1 MKPTTIASLQKCKQ
15 DKKRFA
21 TITAYDY
28 SFAKLF
34 ADEGINVMLVGD
46 SLGMTVQGHDST
58 LPVTVADI
66 AYHTA
71 AVRRGAPN
79 CLLLADLPFMAYATP
94 EQAFENAA
102 TVMRAGANMV
112 KIEGGEWLVET
123 VQMLTER
130 AVPVCGHLGLT
141 PQSVNIF
148 GGYKVQGRGD
158 EAGDRLLSD
167 ALALEAAGAQ
177 LLVLEC
183 VPVELAKRITEALAI
198 PVIGIGAG
206 NVTDGQILVMHDAFG
221 ITGGHIPKFAKNFLA
236 ETGDIR
242 AAVRQYMA
250 EVESGVYP
258 GEEHSFPLR
267 SDVVLIIE
275 TLPLLRQQIRR
286 LRMEGKRVALVP
298 TMGNLHDGHMKLVD
312 EAKARAD
319 VVVVSIFVNPMQFDR
334 PEDLARY
341 PRTLQEDCEKLNKRK
356 VDLVFAPSVK
366 EIYPNGTETHTY
378 VDVPGL
384 STMLEGASRPGHFRG
399 VSTIVSKLFNLV
411 QPDIACFGEKDF
423 QQLALIR
430 KMVADMGF
438 DIEIVGVPIMRA
450 KDGLALSSRNG
461 YLTAEQRKIAP
472 GLYKV
477 LSSIADKL
485 QAGERDLDEI
495 IAIAGQELNEKG
507 FRSDDIQI
515 RDADTLLEISE
526 NSKRAVILVAAWL
539 GDARLIDNKLV
550 ELA

>member
-1 MKPTTIASLQKCKQ
+1 M
-15 DKKRFA
+15 
-21 TITAYDY
+21 
-28 SFAKLF
+28 
-34 ADEGINVMLVGD
+34 
-46 SLGMTVQGHDST
+46 
-58 LPVTVADI
+58 
-66 AYHTA
+66 
-71 AVRRGAPN
+71 
-79 CLLLADLPFMAYATP
+79 
-94 EQAFENAA
+94 
-102 TVMRAGANMV
+102 
-112 KIEGGEWLVET
+112 
-123 VQMLTER
+123 
-130 AVPVCGHLGLT
+130 
-141 PQSVNIF
+141 
-148 GGYKVQGRGD
+148 
-158 EAGDRLLSD
+158 
-167 ALALEAAGAQ
+167 
-177 LLVLEC
+177 
-183 VPVELAKRITEALAI
+183 
-198 PVIGIGAG
+198 
-206 NVTDGQILVMHDAFG
+206 
-221 ITGGHIPKFAKNFLA
+221 
-236 ETGDIR
+236 
-242 AAVRQYMA
+242 
-250 EVESGVYP
+250 
-258 GEEHSFPLR
+258 
-267 SDVVLIIE
+267 LIIE

-438 DIEIVGVPIMRA
+438 DIEIIGVPIMRA

-472 GLYKV
+472 GLYKI

-485 QAGERDLDEI
+485 QAGERDLAEI

-507 FRSDDIQI
+507 FRADDIQI
-515 RDADTLLEISE
+515 RDADTLLEVSE

-539 GDARLIDNKLV
+539 GDARLIDNKMV

>member
-1 MKPTTIASLQKCKQ
+1 M
-15 DKKRFA
+15 
-21 TITAYDY
+21 
-28 SFAKLF
+28 
-34 ADEGINVMLVGD
+34 
-46 SLGMTVQGHDST
+46 
-58 LPVTVADI
+58 
-66 AYHTA
+66 
-71 AVRRGAPN
+71 
-79 CLLLADLPFMAYATP
+79 
-94 EQAFENAA
+94 
-102 TVMRAGANMV
+102 
-112 KIEGGEWLVET
+112 
-123 VQMLTER
+123 
-130 AVPVCGHLGLT
+130 
-141 PQSVNIF
+141 
-148 GGYKVQGRGD
+148 
-158 EAGDRLLSD
+158 
-167 ALALEAAGAQ
+167 
-177 LLVLEC
+177 
-183 VPVELAKRITEALAI
+183 
-198 PVIGIGAG
+198 
-206 NVTDGQILVMHDAFG
+206 
-221 ITGGHIPKFAKNFLA
+221 
-236 ETGDIR
+236 
-242 AAVRQYMA
+242 
-250 EVESGVYP
+250 
-258 GEEHSFPLR
+258 
-267 SDVVLIIE
+267 LIIE

-399 VSTIVSKLFNLV
+399 VSTIVSKLSNLV

-495 IAIAGQELNEKG
+495 ITIAGQELNEKG
-507 FRSDDIQI
+507 FRADDIQI
-515 RDADTLLEISE
+515 RDADTLLEVSE
-526 NSKRAVILVAAWL
+526 TSKRAVILVAAWL
-539 GDARLIDNKLV
+539 GDARLIDNKMV

>member
-1 MKPTTIASLQKCKQ
+1 M
-15 DKKRFA
+15 
-21 TITAYDY
+21 
-28 SFAKLF
+28 
-34 ADEGINVMLVGD
+34 
-46 SLGMTVQGHDST
+46 
-58 LPVTVADI
+58 
-66 AYHTA
+66 
-71 AVRRGAPN
+71 
-79 CLLLADLPFMAYATP
+79 
-94 EQAFENAA
+94 
-102 TVMRAGANMV
+102 
-112 KIEGGEWLVET
+112 
-123 VQMLTER
+123 
-130 AVPVCGHLGLT
+130 
-141 PQSVNIF
+141 
-148 GGYKVQGRGD
+148 
-158 EAGDRLLSD
+158 
-167 ALALEAAGAQ
+167 
-177 LLVLEC
+177 
-183 VPVELAKRITEALAI
+183 
-198 PVIGIGAG
+198 
-206 NVTDGQILVMHDAFG
+206 
-221 ITGGHIPKFAKNFLA
+221 
-236 ETGDIR
+236 
-242 AAVRQYMA
+242 
-250 EVESGVYP
+250 
-258 GEEHSFPLR
+258 
-267 SDVVLIIE
+267 LIIE

-423 QQLALIR
+423 QQLAPIR

-485 QAGERDLDEI
+485 QVGERDLDEI
-495 IAIAGQELNEKG
+495 ITIAGQELNEKG
-507 FRSDDIQI
+507 FRADDIQI
-515 RDADTLLEISE
+515 RDADTLLEVSE
-526 NSKRAVILVAAWL
+526 TSKRAVILVAAWL
-539 GDARLIDNKLV
+539 GDARLIDNKMV

>member
-1 MKPTTIASLQKCKQ
+1 M
-15 DKKRFA
+15 
-21 TITAYDY
+21 
-28 SFAKLF
+28 
-34 ADEGINVMLVGD
+34 
-46 SLGMTVQGHDST
+46 
-58 LPVTVADI
+58 
-66 AYHTA
+66 
-71 AVRRGAPN
+71 
-79 CLLLADLPFMAYATP
+79 
-94 EQAFENAA
+94 
-102 TVMRAGANMV
+102 
-112 KIEGGEWLVET
+112 
-123 VQMLTER
+123 
-130 AVPVCGHLGLT
+130 
-141 PQSVNIF
+141 
-148 GGYKVQGRGD
+148 
-158 EAGDRLLSD
+158 
-167 ALALEAAGAQ
+167 
-177 LLVLEC
+177 
-183 VPVELAKRITEALAI
+183 
-198 PVIGIGAG
+198 
-206 NVTDGQILVMHDAFG
+206 
-221 ITGGHIPKFAKNFLA
+221 
-236 ETGDIR
+236 
-242 AAVRQYMA
+242 
-250 EVESGVYP
+250 
-258 GEEHSFPLR
+258 
-267 SDVVLIIE
+267 LIIE

-378 VDVPGL
+378 VDVPVL

-515 RDADTLLEISE
+515 RDADTLLEVSE

>member
-1 MKPTTIASLQKCKQ
+1 M
-15 DKKRFA
+15 
-21 TITAYDY
+21 
-28 SFAKLF
+28 
-34 ADEGINVMLVGD
+34 
-46 SLGMTVQGHDST
+46 
-58 LPVTVADI
+58 
-66 AYHTA
+66 
-71 AVRRGAPN
+71 
-79 CLLLADLPFMAYATP
+79 
-94 EQAFENAA
+94 
-102 TVMRAGANMV
+102 
-112 KIEGGEWLVET
+112 
-123 VQMLTER
+123 
-130 AVPVCGHLGLT
+130 
-141 PQSVNIF
+141 
-148 GGYKVQGRGD
+148 
-158 EAGDRLLSD
+158 
-167 ALALEAAGAQ
+167 
-177 LLVLEC
+177 
-183 VPVELAKRITEALAI
+183 
-198 PVIGIGAG
+198 
-206 NVTDGQILVMHDAFG
+206 
-221 ITGGHIPKFAKNFLA
+221 
-236 ETGDIR
+236 
-242 AAVRQYMA
+242 
-250 EVESGVYP
+250 
-258 GEEHSFPLR
+258 
-267 SDVVLIIE
+267 LIIE

-472 GLYKV
+472 DLYKI

-495 IAIAGQELNEKG
+495 ITIAGQELNEKG
-507 FRSDDIQI
+507 FRADDIQI
-515 RDADTLLEISE
+515 RDADTLLEVSE

-539 GDARLIDNKLV
+539 GDARLIDNKIV
-550 ELA
+550 ELV

>member
-1 MKPTTIASLQKCKQ
+1 M
-15 DKKRFA
+15 
-21 TITAYDY
+21 
-28 SFAKLF
+28 
-34 ADEGINVMLVGD
+34 
-46 SLGMTVQGHDST
+46 
-58 LPVTVADI
+58 
-66 AYHTA
+66 
-71 AVRRGAPN
+71 
-79 CLLLADLPFMAYATP
+79 
-94 EQAFENAA
+94 
-102 TVMRAGANMV
+102 
-112 KIEGGEWLVET
+112 
-123 VQMLTER
+123 
-130 AVPVCGHLGLT
+130 
-141 PQSVNIF
+141 
-148 GGYKVQGRGD
+148 
-158 EAGDRLLSD
+158 
-167 ALALEAAGAQ
+167 
-177 LLVLEC
+177 
-183 VPVELAKRITEALAI
+183 
-198 PVIGIGAG
+198 
-206 NVTDGQILVMHDAFG
+206 
-221 ITGGHIPKFAKNFLA
+221 
-236 ETGDIR
+236 
-242 AAVRQYMA
+242 
-250 EVESGVYP
+250 
-258 GEEHSFPLR
+258 
-267 SDVVLIIE
+267 LIIE

-495 IAIAGQELNEKG
+495 ITIAGQELNEKG
-507 FRSDDIQI
+507 FRADDIQI
-515 RDADTLLEISE
+515 RDADTLLEVSE

-539 GDARLIDNKLV
+539 GDARLIVNKIV
-550 ELA
+550 ELV

>member
-1 MKPTTIASLQKCKQ
+1 M
-15 DKKRFA
+15 
-21 TITAYDY
+21 
-28 SFAKLF
+28 
-34 ADEGINVMLVGD
+34 
-46 SLGMTVQGHDST
+46 
-58 LPVTVADI
+58 
-66 AYHTA
+66 
-71 AVRRGAPN
+71 
-79 CLLLADLPFMAYATP
+79 
-94 EQAFENAA
+94 
-102 TVMRAGANMV
+102 
-112 KIEGGEWLVET
+112 
-123 VQMLTER
+123 
-130 AVPVCGHLGLT
+130 
-141 PQSVNIF
+141 
-148 GGYKVQGRGD
+148 
-158 EAGDRLLSD
+158 
-167 ALALEAAGAQ
+167 
-177 LLVLEC
+177 
-183 VPVELAKRITEALAI
+183 
-198 PVIGIGAG
+198 
-206 NVTDGQILVMHDAFG
+206 
-221 ITGGHIPKFAKNFLA
+221 
-236 ETGDIR
+236 
-242 AAVRQYMA
+242 
-250 EVESGVYP
+250 
-258 GEEHSFPLR
+258 
-267 SDVVLIIE
+267 LIIE

-430 KMVADMGF
+430 KMVADMGY
-438 DIEIVGVPIMRA
+438 DIEIVGVPIVRA

-472 GLYKV
+472 GLSKV
-477 LSSIADKL
+477 MNTMAEQLLAKEL
-485 QAGERDLDEI
+485 TAEEI
-495 IAIAGQELNEKG
+495 IALAEQALNEKG
-507 FRSDDIQI
+507 LRADDVQI
-515 RDADTLLEISE
+515 RDADTLLELSDT
-526 NSKRAVILVAAWL
+526 SKRAVILVAAWL
-539 GDARLIDNKLV
+539 GQARLIDNKVV

>member
-1 MKPTTIASLQKCKQ
+1 MHLKIDQ
-15 DKKRFA
+15 
-21 TITAYDY
+21 
-28 SFAKLF
+28 
-34 ADEGINVMLVGD
+34 
-46 SLGMTVQGHDST
+46 T
-58 LPVTVADI
+58 L
-66 AYHTA
+66 
-71 AVRRGAPN
+71 N
-79 CLLLADLPFMAYATP
+79 
-94 EQAFENAA
+94 
-102 TVMRAGANMV
+102 
-112 KIEGGEWLVET
+112 
-123 VQMLTER
+123 
-130 AVPVCGHLGLT
+130 
-141 PQSVNIF
+141 
-148 GGYKVQGRGD
+148 
-158 EAGDRLLSD
+158 
-167 ALALEAAGAQ
+167 
-177 LLVLEC
+177 
-183 VPVELAKRITEALAI
+183 
-198 PVIGIGAG
+198 
-206 NVTDGQILVMHDAFG
+206 
-221 ITGGHIPKFAKNFLA
+221 
-236 ETGDIR
+236 
-242 AAVRQYMA
+242 
-250 EVESGVYP
+250 
-258 GEEHSFPLR
+258 
-267 SDVVLIIE
+267 
-275 TLPLLRQQIRR
+275 LLRQQIRR

-495 IAIAGQELNEKG
+495 ITIAGQELNEKG
-507 FRSDDIQI
+507 FRADDIQI
-515 RDADTLLEISE
+515 RDADTLLEVSE

-539 GDARLIDNKLV
+539 GDARLIDNKIV

>member
-1 MKPTTIASLQKCKQ
+1 M
-15 DKKRFA
+15 
-21 TITAYDY
+21 
-28 SFAKLF
+28 
-34 ADEGINVMLVGD
+34 
-46 SLGMTVQGHDST
+46 
-58 LPVTVADI
+58 
-66 AYHTA
+66 
-71 AVRRGAPN
+71 
-79 CLLLADLPFMAYATP
+79 
-94 EQAFENAA
+94 
-102 TVMRAGANMV
+102 
-112 KIEGGEWLVET
+112 
-123 VQMLTER
+123 
-130 AVPVCGHLGLT
+130 
-141 PQSVNIF
+141 
-148 GGYKVQGRGD
+148 
-158 EAGDRLLSD
+158 
-167 ALALEAAGAQ
+167 
-177 LLVLEC
+177 
-183 VPVELAKRITEALAI
+183 
-198 PVIGIGAG
+198 
-206 NVTDGQILVMHDAFG
+206 
-221 ITGGHIPKFAKNFLA
+221 
-236 ETGDIR
+236 
-242 AAVRQYMA
+242 
-250 EVESGVYP
+250 
-258 GEEHSFPLR
+258 
-267 SDVVLIIE
+267 LIIE

-312 EAKARAD
+312 EAKASAD

-384 STMLEGASRPGHFRG
+384 STILEGASRPGHFRG

-495 IAIAGQELNEKG
+495 ITIAGQELNEKG
-507 FRSDDIQI
+507 FRADDIQI
-515 RDADTLLEISE
+515 RDADTLLEVSE
-526 NSKRAVILVAAWL
+526 TSKRAVILVAAWL
-539 GDARLIDNKLV
+539 GDARLIDNKMV

>member
-1 MKPTTIASLQKCKQ
+1 M
-15 DKKRFA
+15 
-21 TITAYDY
+21 
-28 SFAKLF
+28 
-34 ADEGINVMLVGD
+34 
-46 SLGMTVQGHDST
+46 
-58 LPVTVADI
+58 
-66 AYHTA
+66 
-71 AVRRGAPN
+71 
-79 CLLLADLPFMAYATP
+79 
-94 EQAFENAA
+94 
-102 TVMRAGANMV
+102 
-112 KIEGGEWLVET
+112 
-123 VQMLTER
+123 
-130 AVPVCGHLGLT
+130 
-141 PQSVNIF
+141 
-148 GGYKVQGRGD
+148 
-158 EAGDRLLSD
+158 
-167 ALALEAAGAQ
+167 
-177 LLVLEC
+177 
-183 VPVELAKRITEALAI
+183 
-198 PVIGIGAG
+198 
-206 NVTDGQILVMHDAFG
+206 
-221 ITGGHIPKFAKNFLA
+221 
-236 ETGDIR
+236 
-242 AAVRQYMA
+242 
-250 EVESGVYP
+250 
-258 GEEHSFPLR
+258 
-267 SDVVLIIE
+267 LIIE

-399 VSTIVSKLFNLV
+399 VLTIVSKLFNLV

-507 FRSDDIQI
+507 FRADDIQI
-515 RDADTLLEISE
+515 RDADTLLEVSE
-526 NSKRAVILVAAWL
+526 TSKRAVILVAAWL
-539 GDARLIDNKLV
+539 GDARLIDNKMV

>member
-1 MKPTTIASLQKCKQ
+1 M
-15 DKKRFA
+15 
-21 TITAYDY
+21 
-28 SFAKLF
+28 
-34 ADEGINVMLVGD
+34 
-46 SLGMTVQGHDST
+46 
-58 LPVTVADI
+58 
-66 AYHTA
+66 
-71 AVRRGAPN
+71 
-79 CLLLADLPFMAYATP
+79 
-94 EQAFENAA
+94 
-102 TVMRAGANMV
+102 
-112 KIEGGEWLVET
+112 
-123 VQMLTER
+123 
-130 AVPVCGHLGLT
+130 
-141 PQSVNIF
+141 
-148 GGYKVQGRGD
+148 
-158 EAGDRLLSD
+158 
-167 ALALEAAGAQ
+167 
-177 LLVLEC
+177 
-183 VPVELAKRITEALAI
+183 
-198 PVIGIGAG
+198 
-206 NVTDGQILVMHDAFG
+206 
-221 ITGGHIPKFAKNFLA
+221 
-236 ETGDIR
+236 
-242 AAVRQYMA
+242 
-250 EVESGVYP
+250 
-258 GEEHSFPLR
+258 
-267 SDVVLIIE
+267 LIIE

-319 VVVVSIFVNPMQFDR
+319 VVVVIIFVNPMQFDR

-515 RDADTLLEISE
+515 RDADTLLEVSE

>member
-1 MKPTTIASLQKCKQ
+1 M
-15 DKKRFA
+15 
-21 TITAYDY
+21 
-28 SFAKLF
+28 
-34 ADEGINVMLVGD
+34 
-46 SLGMTVQGHDST
+46 
-58 LPVTVADI
+58 
-66 AYHTA
+66 
-71 AVRRGAPN
+71 
-79 CLLLADLPFMAYATP
+79 
-94 EQAFENAA
+94 
-102 TVMRAGANMV
+102 
-112 KIEGGEWLVET
+112 
-123 VQMLTER
+123 
-130 AVPVCGHLGLT
+130 
-141 PQSVNIF
+141 
-148 GGYKVQGRGD
+148 
-158 EAGDRLLSD
+158 
-167 ALALEAAGAQ
+167 
-177 LLVLEC
+177 
-183 VPVELAKRITEALAI
+183 
-198 PVIGIGAG
+198 
-206 NVTDGQILVMHDAFG
+206 
-221 ITGGHIPKFAKNFLA
+221 
-236 ETGDIR
+236 
-242 AAVRQYMA
+242 
-250 EVESGVYP
+250 
-258 GEEHSFPLR
+258 
-267 SDVVLIIE
+267 LIIE

-334 PEDLARY
+334 PEDLVRY

-485 QAGERDLDEI
+485 QAGKRDLDEI
-495 IAIAGQELNEKG
+495 ITIAGQELNEKG
-507 FRSDDIQI
+507 FRADDIQI
-515 RDADTLLEISE
+515 RDADTLLEVSE

-539 GDARLIDNKLV
+539 GDARLIDNKIV
-550 ELA
+550 ELV

>member
-1 MKPTTIASLQKCKQ
+1 M
-15 DKKRFA
+15 
-21 TITAYDY
+21 
-28 SFAKLF
+28 
-34 ADEGINVMLVGD
+34 
-46 SLGMTVQGHDST
+46 
-58 LPVTVADI
+58 
-66 AYHTA
+66 
-71 AVRRGAPN
+71 
-79 CLLLADLPFMAYATP
+79 
-94 EQAFENAA
+94 
-102 TVMRAGANMV
+102 
-112 KIEGGEWLVET
+112 
-123 VQMLTER
+123 
-130 AVPVCGHLGLT
+130 
-141 PQSVNIF
+141 
-148 GGYKVQGRGD
+148 
-158 EAGDRLLSD
+158 
-167 ALALEAAGAQ
+167 
-177 LLVLEC
+177 
-183 VPVELAKRITEALAI
+183 
-198 PVIGIGAG
+198 
-206 NVTDGQILVMHDAFG
+206 
-221 ITGGHIPKFAKNFLA
+221 
-236 ETGDIR
+236 
-242 AAVRQYMA
+242 
-250 EVESGVYP
+250 
-258 GEEHSFPLR
+258 
-267 SDVVLIIE
+267 LIIE

-477 LSSIADKL
+477 LSLIADNL
-485 QAGERDLDEI
+485 QVARKWDLDEI
-495 IAIAGQELNEKG
+495 IAIAGKELNEKG
-507 FRSDDIQI
+507 FRADDIQI
-515 RDADTLLEISE
+515 RAADTLLEVL
-526 NSKRAVILVAAWL
+526 NSKRAVILVAAACH
-539 GDARLIDNKLV
+539 ARLIDNKMV

>member
-1 MKPTTIASLQKCKQ
+1 M
-15 DKKRFA
+15 
-21 TITAYDY
+21 
-28 SFAKLF
+28 
-34 ADEGINVMLVGD
+34 
-46 SLGMTVQGHDST
+46 
-58 LPVTVADI
+58 
-66 AYHTA
+66 
-71 AVRRGAPN
+71 
-79 CLLLADLPFMAYATP
+79 
-94 EQAFENAA
+94 
-102 TVMRAGANMV
+102 
-112 KIEGGEWLVET
+112 
-123 VQMLTER
+123 
-130 AVPVCGHLGLT
+130 
-141 PQSVNIF
+141 
-148 GGYKVQGRGD
+148 
-158 EAGDRLLSD
+158 
-167 ALALEAAGAQ
+167 
-177 LLVLEC
+177 
-183 VPVELAKRITEALAI
+183 
-198 PVIGIGAG
+198 
-206 NVTDGQILVMHDAFG
+206 
-221 ITGGHIPKFAKNFLA
+221 
-236 ETGDIR
+236 
-242 AAVRQYMA
+242 
-250 EVESGVYP
+250 
-258 GEEHSFPLR
+258 
-267 SDVVLIIE
+267 LIIE

-319 VVVVSIFVNPMQFDR
+319 VVIVSIFVNPMQFDR

-515 RDADTLLEISE
+515 RDADTLLEIAE

-539 GDARLIDNKLV
+539 GDARLIDNKMV

>member
-1 MKPTTIASLQKCKQ
+1 M
-15 DKKRFA
+15 
-21 TITAYDY
+21 
-28 SFAKLF
+28 
-34 ADEGINVMLVGD
+34 
-46 SLGMTVQGHDST
+46 
-58 LPVTVADI
+58 
-66 AYHTA
+66 
-71 AVRRGAPN
+71 
-79 CLLLADLPFMAYATP
+79 
-94 EQAFENAA
+94 
-102 TVMRAGANMV
+102 
-112 KIEGGEWLVET
+112 
-123 VQMLTER
+123 
-130 AVPVCGHLGLT
+130 
-141 PQSVNIF
+141 
-148 GGYKVQGRGD
+148 
-158 EAGDRLLSD
+158 
-167 ALALEAAGAQ
+167 
-177 LLVLEC
+177 
-183 VPVELAKRITEALAI
+183 
-198 PVIGIGAG
+198 
-206 NVTDGQILVMHDAFG
+206 
-221 ITGGHIPKFAKNFLA
+221 
-236 ETGDIR
+236 
-242 AAVRQYMA
+242 
-250 EVESGVYP
+250 
-258 GEEHSFPLR
+258 
-267 SDVVLIIE
+267 LIIE

-438 DIEIVGVPIMRA
+438 DIEIVDVPIMRA

-495 IAIAGQELNEKG
+495 ITIAGQELNEKG
-507 FRSDDIQI
+507 FRADDIQI
-515 RDADTLLEISE
+515 RDADTLLEVSE
-526 NSKRAVILVAAWL
+526 TSKRAVILVAAWL
-539 GDARLIDNKLV
+539 GDARLIDNKMV

>member
-1 MKPTTIASLQKCKQ
+1 M
-15 DKKRFA
+15 
-21 TITAYDY
+21 
-28 SFAKLF
+28 
-34 ADEGINVMLVGD
+34 
-46 SLGMTVQGHDST
+46 
-58 LPVTVADI
+58 
-66 AYHTA
+66 
-71 AVRRGAPN
+71 
-79 CLLLADLPFMAYATP
+79 
-94 EQAFENAA
+94 
-102 TVMRAGANMV
+102 
-112 KIEGGEWLVET
+112 
-123 VQMLTER
+123 
-130 AVPVCGHLGLT
+130 
-141 PQSVNIF
+141 
-148 GGYKVQGRGD
+148 
-158 EAGDRLLSD
+158 
-167 ALALEAAGAQ
+167 
-177 LLVLEC
+177 
-183 VPVELAKRITEALAI
+183 
-198 PVIGIGAG
+198 
-206 NVTDGQILVMHDAFG
+206 
-221 ITGGHIPKFAKNFLA
+221 
-236 ETGDIR
+236 
-242 AAVRQYMA
+242 
-250 EVESGVYP
+250 
-258 GEEHSFPLR
+258 
-267 SDVVLIIE
+267 LIIE

-384 STMLEGASRPGHFRG
+384 STMLEGASRSGHFRG

-438 DIEIVGVPIMRA
+438 DIEIIGVPIMRA

-507 FRSDDIQI
+507 FRADDIQI
-515 RDADTLLEISE
+515 RDADTLLEVSE

-539 GDARLIDNKLV
+539 GDARLIDNKMV

>member
-1 MKPTTIASLQKCKQ
+1 M
-15 DKKRFA
+15 
-21 TITAYDY
+21 
-28 SFAKLF
+28 
-34 ADEGINVMLVGD
+34 
-46 SLGMTVQGHDST
+46 
-58 LPVTVADI
+58 
-66 AYHTA
+66 
-71 AVRRGAPN
+71 
-79 CLLLADLPFMAYATP
+79 
-94 EQAFENAA
+94 
-102 TVMRAGANMV
+102 
-112 KIEGGEWLVET
+112 
-123 VQMLTER
+123 
-130 AVPVCGHLGLT
+130 
-141 PQSVNIF
+141 
-148 GGYKVQGRGD
+148 
-158 EAGDRLLSD
+158 
-167 ALALEAAGAQ
+167 
-177 LLVLEC
+177 
-183 VPVELAKRITEALAI
+183 
-198 PVIGIGAG
+198 
-206 NVTDGQILVMHDAFG
+206 
-221 ITGGHIPKFAKNFLA
+221 
-236 ETGDIR
+236 
-242 AAVRQYMA
+242 
-250 EVESGVYP
+250 
-258 GEEHSFPLR
+258 
-267 SDVVLIIE
+267 LIIE

-298 TMGNLHDGHMKLVD
+298 TMGNLHNGHMKLVD

-334 PEDLARY
+334 PEDLASY

-507 FRSDDIQI
+507 FRADDIQI
-515 RDADTLLEISE
+515 RDADTLLEVSE
-526 NSKRAVILVAAWL
+526 TSKRAVILVAAWL
-539 GDARLIDNKLV
+539 GDARLIDNKMV

>member
-1 MKPTTIASLQKCKQ
+1 M
-15 DKKRFA
+15 
-21 TITAYDY
+21 
-28 SFAKLF
+28 
-34 ADEGINVMLVGD
+34 
-46 SLGMTVQGHDST
+46 
-58 LPVTVADI
+58 
-66 AYHTA
+66 
-71 AVRRGAPN
+71 
-79 CLLLADLPFMAYATP
+79 
-94 EQAFENAA
+94 
-102 TVMRAGANMV
+102 
-112 KIEGGEWLVET
+112 
-123 VQMLTER
+123 
-130 AVPVCGHLGLT
+130 
-141 PQSVNIF
+141 
-148 GGYKVQGRGD
+148 
-158 EAGDRLLSD
+158 
-167 ALALEAAGAQ
+167 
-177 LLVLEC
+177 
-183 VPVELAKRITEALAI
+183 
-198 PVIGIGAG
+198 
-206 NVTDGQILVMHDAFG
+206 
-221 ITGGHIPKFAKNFLA
+221 
-236 ETGDIR
+236 
-242 AAVRQYMA
+242 
-250 EVESGVYP
+250 
-258 GEEHSFPLR
+258 
-267 SDVVLIIE
+267 LIIE

-399 VSTIVSKLFNLV
+399 VSTIVSKLFNLI

>member
-1 MKPTTIASLQKCKQ
+1 M
-15 DKKRFA
+15 
-21 TITAYDY
+21 
-28 SFAKLF
+28 
-34 ADEGINVMLVGD
+34 
-46 SLGMTVQGHDST
+46 
-58 LPVTVADI
+58 
-66 AYHTA
+66 
-71 AVRRGAPN
+71 
-79 CLLLADLPFMAYATP
+79 
-94 EQAFENAA
+94 
-102 TVMRAGANMV
+102 
-112 KIEGGEWLVET
+112 
-123 VQMLTER
+123 
-130 AVPVCGHLGLT
+130 
-141 PQSVNIF
+141 
-148 GGYKVQGRGD
+148 
-158 EAGDRLLSD
+158 
-167 ALALEAAGAQ
+167 
-177 LLVLEC
+177 
-183 VPVELAKRITEALAI
+183 
-198 PVIGIGAG
+198 
-206 NVTDGQILVMHDAFG
+206 
-221 ITGGHIPKFAKNFLA
+221 
-236 ETGDIR
+236 
-242 AAVRQYMA
+242 
-250 EVESGVYP
+250 
-258 GEEHSFPLR
+258 
-267 SDVVLIIE
+267 LIIE

-319 VVVVSIFVNPMQFDR
+319 VVVVSIFVNPVQFDR

-507 FRSDDIQI
+507 FRADDIQI
-515 RDADTLLEISE
+515 RDADTLLEVTE
-526 NSKRAVILVAAWL
+526 KSKRAVILIAAWL
-539 GDARLIDNKLV
+539 GDARLIDNKMV

>member
-1 MKPTTIASLQKCKQ
+1 M
-15 DKKRFA
+15 
-21 TITAYDY
+21 
-28 SFAKLF
+28 
-34 ADEGINVMLVGD
+34 
-46 SLGMTVQGHDST
+46 
-58 LPVTVADI
+58 
-66 AYHTA
+66 
-71 AVRRGAPN
+71 
-79 CLLLADLPFMAYATP
+79 
-94 EQAFENAA
+94 
-102 TVMRAGANMV
+102 
-112 KIEGGEWLVET
+112 
-123 VQMLTER
+123 
-130 AVPVCGHLGLT
+130 
-141 PQSVNIF
+141 
-148 GGYKVQGRGD
+148 
-158 EAGDRLLSD
+158 
-167 ALALEAAGAQ
+167 
-177 LLVLEC
+177 
-183 VPVELAKRITEALAI
+183 
-198 PVIGIGAG
+198 
-206 NVTDGQILVMHDAFG
+206 
-221 ITGGHIPKFAKNFLA
+221 
-236 ETGDIR
+236 
-242 AAVRQYMA
+242 
-250 EVESGVYP
+250 
-258 GEEHSFPLR
+258 
-267 SDVVLIIE
+267 LIIE

-461 YLTAEQRKIAP
+461 YLTAEQRNIAP

-495 IAIAGQELNEKG
+495 ITIAGQELNEKG
-507 FRSDDIQI
+507 FRADDIQI
-515 RDADTLLEISE
+515 RDADTLLEVSE
-526 NSKRAVILVAAWL
+526 TSKRAVILVAAWL
-539 GDARLIDNKLV
+539 GDARLIDNKMV

>member
-1 MKPTTIASLQKCKQ
+1 M
-15 DKKRFA
+15 
-21 TITAYDY
+21 
-28 SFAKLF
+28 
-34 ADEGINVMLVGD
+34 
-46 SLGMTVQGHDST
+46 
-58 LPVTVADI
+58 
-66 AYHTA
+66 
-71 AVRRGAPN
+71 
-79 CLLLADLPFMAYATP
+79 
-94 EQAFENAA
+94 
-102 TVMRAGANMV
+102 
-112 KIEGGEWLVET
+112 
-123 VQMLTER
+123 
-130 AVPVCGHLGLT
+130 
-141 PQSVNIF
+141 
-148 GGYKVQGRGD
+148 
-158 EAGDRLLSD
+158 
-167 ALALEAAGAQ
+167 
-177 LLVLEC
+177 
-183 VPVELAKRITEALAI
+183 
-198 PVIGIGAG
+198 
-206 NVTDGQILVMHDAFG
+206 
-221 ITGGHIPKFAKNFLA
+221 
-236 ETGDIR
+236 
-242 AAVRQYMA
+242 
-250 EVESGVYP
+250 
-258 GEEHSFPLR
+258 
-267 SDVVLIIE
+267 LIIE

-411 QPDIACFGEKDF
+411 QPDIASFGEKDF

-495 IAIAGQELNEKG
+495 ITIAGQELNEKG
-507 FRSDDIQI
+507 FRADDIQI
-515 RDADTLLEISE
+515 RDADTLLEVSE

-539 GDARLIDNKLV
+539 GDARLIDNKIV
-550 ELA
+550 ELV

>member
-1 MKPTTIASLQKCKQ
+1 M
-15 DKKRFA
+15 
-21 TITAYDY
+21 
-28 SFAKLF
+28 
-34 ADEGINVMLVGD
+34 
-46 SLGMTVQGHDST
+46 
-58 LPVTVADI
+58 
-66 AYHTA
+66 
-71 AVRRGAPN
+71 
-79 CLLLADLPFMAYATP
+79 
-94 EQAFENAA
+94 
-102 TVMRAGANMV
+102 
-112 KIEGGEWLVET
+112 
-123 VQMLTER
+123 
-130 AVPVCGHLGLT
+130 
-141 PQSVNIF
+141 
-148 GGYKVQGRGD
+148 
-158 EAGDRLLSD
+158 
-167 ALALEAAGAQ
+167 
-177 LLVLEC
+177 
-183 VPVELAKRITEALAI
+183 
-198 PVIGIGAG
+198 
-206 NVTDGQILVMHDAFG
+206 
-221 ITGGHIPKFAKNFLA
+221 
-236 ETGDIR
+236 
-242 AAVRQYMA
+242 
-250 EVESGVYP
+250 
-258 GEEHSFPLR
+258 
-267 SDVVLIIE
+267 LIIE

-366 EIYPNGTETHTY
+366 EIYPNGTEIHTY

-507 FRSDDIQI
+507 FRADDIQI
-515 RDADTLLEISE
+515 RDADTLLEVSE
-526 NSKRAVILVAAWL
+526 TSKRAVILVAAWL
-539 GDARLIDNKLV
+539 GDARLIDNKMV